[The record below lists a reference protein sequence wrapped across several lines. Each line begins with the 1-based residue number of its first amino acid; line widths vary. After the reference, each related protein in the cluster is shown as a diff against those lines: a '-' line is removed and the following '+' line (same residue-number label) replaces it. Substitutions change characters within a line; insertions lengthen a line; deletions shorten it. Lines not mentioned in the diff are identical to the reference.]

1 MKVQCFTV
9 GMFDVNT
16 YLLTDEE
23 TGHSA
28 IVDTGEGEQ
37 LVDILKKENPNIQMI
52 LLTHAHIDH
61 AGALT
66 YLQETWDVPTYMPRL
81 EKVLFDTL
89 PMQGSMFGMPALN
102 RPCGRIDHLID
113 DGFELMLGNTKLK
126 FLSTPGH
133 TPGQGCWYDEHDI
146 IVGDTLFAGSIGR
159 TDFPMSDPSVMVK
172 SLRKLMSLPSHMRVH
187 SGHGPITTL
196 GEELKTNPFL
206 GYIREER
213 GIPGSRGFTW
223 AKFT

>member
-28 IVDTGEGEQ
+28 IVDTGEGQQ

-126 FLSTPGH
+126 FYQL
-133 TPGQGCWYDEHDI
+133 Q
-146 IVGDTLFAGSIGR
+146 
-159 TDFPMSDPSVMVK
+159 
-172 SLRKLMSLPSHMRVH
+172 
-187 SGHGPITTL
+187 
-196 GEELKTNPFL
+196 
-206 GYIREER
+206 
-213 GIPGSRGFTW
+213 GIPQVRAVGMMNTILLLETRYLLVVLVELIFQ
-223 AKFT
+223 

>member
-66 YLQETWDVPTYMPRL
+66 YLQKTWDVPTYMPRL
-81 EKVLFDTL
+81 GKVLFDTL

-113 DGFELMLGNTKLK
+113 DGFEVMLGNTNSNFYQLQDILPVRDVGMTNTTSLLEIRC
-126 FLSTPGH
+126 FLVVLV
-133 TPGQGCWYDEHDI
+133 ELI
-146 IVGDTLFAGSIGR
+146 
-159 TDFPMSDPSVMVK
+159 FP
-172 SLRKLMSLPSHMRVH
+172 
-187 SGHGPITTL
+187 
-196 GEELKTNPFL
+196 
-206 GYIREER
+206 
-213 GIPGSRGFTW
+213 
-223 AKFT
+223 